1 MVYLCI
7 LNSCCLE
14 PCKARSTTPGLR
26 ENWTRSALLCRV
38 RKVSTLPPLSVILH
52 PFTFTHIYI
61 LYLVFGLTHV
71 LRYYETDNAIK
82 AHWKTKIHKKRCKN
96 LREPAYTIEESER
109 AAGLGKEG
117 KRPSTTLSSTLTPE
131 VVMAPTP
138 LEVS

>member
-1 MVYLCI
+1 
-7 LNSCCLE
+7 
-14 PCKARSTTPGLR
+14 
-26 ENWTRSALLCRV
+26 V
-38 RKVSTLPPLSVILH
+38 RKVSTLPPFSFTLH
-52 PFTFTHIYI
+52 PFTFTHIPI
-61 LYLVFGLTHV
+61 LYLVFGLTHL

-138 LEVS
+138 LEVSQ